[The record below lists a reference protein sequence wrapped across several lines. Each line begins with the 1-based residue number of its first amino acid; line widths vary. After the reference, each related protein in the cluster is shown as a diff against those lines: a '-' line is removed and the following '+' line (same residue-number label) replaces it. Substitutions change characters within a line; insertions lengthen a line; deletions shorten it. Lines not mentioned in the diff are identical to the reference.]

1 MLRQTFCHIPGIGAA
16 AEKQLWEQGCDSWET
31 LLAHPNDFTYS
42 NAGRDMAVRTV
53 EQSQEALARGEH
65 QFFRKSL
72 GLNNAWRAWPEFR
85 SSCVYL
91 DIETDGT
98 NAGNAVTMVGLYDG
112 EKFQCL
118 VKGNDLQN
126 FLDVISHYSMIVTFF
141 GSRFDLPMLEKR
153 FKGFTF
159 DHLHMDLCFALRDI
173 GYKGGLKKI
182 EKQLGISRGDDTDGL
197 TGLDAVRLWRQHQL
211 GIESALERLIAYN
224 REDVVNLETISEI
237 AYKGLKGKTMPV
249 QPRLL

>member
-1 MLRQTFCHIPGIGAA
+1 
-16 AEKQLWEQGCDSWET
+16 
-31 LLAHPNDFTYS
+31 
-42 NAGRDMAVRTV
+42 
-53 EQSQEALARGEH
+53 
-65 QFFRKSL
+65 
-72 GLNNAWRAWPEFR
+72 
-85 SSCVYL
+85 
-91 DIETDGT
+91 
-98 NAGNAVTMVGLYDG
+98 
-112 EKFQCL
+112 
-118 VKGNDLQN
+118 
-126 FLDVISHYSMIVTFF
+126 
-141 GSRFDLPMLEKR
+141 
-153 FKGFTF
+153 
-159 DHLHMDLCFALRDI
+159 MDLCFALRDI